1 MLMTMLALITI
12 GLVGGFAFLV
22 PYCFGFLVSYCFAF
36 LVCFCEKLKKKETET
51 EIEEKVTTC
60 LMETIEVP
68 EIAPQGHYN
77 EYGAWIEE

>member
-1 MLMTMLALITI
+1 MEMLDLIAIAI
-12 GLVGGFAFLV
+12 GLVGGFA
-22 PYCFGFLVSYCFAF
+22 FLVSYCFAF
-36 LVCFCEKLKKKETET
+36 LVCFCEKLKKKKKETET

-68 EIAPQGHYN
+68 QIEPQGHYN

>member
-1 MLMTMLALITI
+1 MLMEMLALITI

-22 PYCFGFLVSYCFAF
+22 
-36 LVCFCEKLKKKETET
+36 CFCEKREKKETEKEVEE
-51 EIEEKVTTC
+51 EITTC